1 MSGAQRG
8 ALDYRDRSM
17 GVISINMLFKA
28 MRMDEI
34 FQGWKGSRPC
44 PSPVMVRDQ
53 AEIVAP
59 RRCSWSHFIQPN
71 TLSSLQAWLHRC

>member
-17 GVISINMLFKA
+17 GVVSINMLFKA

-34 FQGWKGSRPC
+34 FQGWKGSQPLSK
-44 PSPVMVRDQ
+44 PRDG
-53 AEIVAP
+53 
-59 RRCSWSHFIQPN
+59 
-71 TLSSLQAWLHRC
+71 